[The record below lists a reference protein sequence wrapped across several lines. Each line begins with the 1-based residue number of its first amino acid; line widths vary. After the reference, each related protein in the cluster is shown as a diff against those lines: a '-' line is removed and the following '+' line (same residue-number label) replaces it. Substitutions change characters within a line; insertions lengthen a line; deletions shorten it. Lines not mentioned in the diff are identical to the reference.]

1 MWITFPLITLCET
14 LAVFAKQMS
23 LGSETRGRFYAFL
36 ECQEPSSSKSP
47 PSSMEATS
55 HTSSAMALQRR

>member
-36 ECQEPSSSKSP
+36 ECQ
-47 PSSMEATS
+47 
-55 HTSSAMALQRR
+55 